1 MGIRWRKVRDAARRY
16 GLKAA
21 LRRTLTWALARAG
34 LVEDT
39 EARRRLVAR
48 YLSRTCSSTVRYG
61 PLRGMVLPEGA
72 WWSMHD
78 RAAMV
83 LGLYERDVLEEL
95 VRALRRRSLFIDIG
109 AGDGY
114 FAVGLLATGHA
125 LSCLC
130 FEASMEG
137 RAVIAECA
145 RANGVTERIRIDG
158 AADRRTLIDIED
170 RILADSVVLIDIEGE
185 EFELL
190 DDIALERLREAVVV
204 VELHDHRHDF
214 DTSHRRDLHDRAAR
228 HFEISE
234 IPHRGRNPAQFP
246 ELDHLPENDR
256 WLACSEGRSAKMT
269 WLLFEPRTVTG
280 HPPPSSDPGH
290 GPSMPFADEVPI
302 RG

>member
-1 MGIRWRKVRDAARRY
+1 MREA
-16 GLKAA
+16 
-21 LRRTLTWALARAG
+21 LTWTLARLRLVEDVEGRRRALALELARAFQWR
-34 LVEDT
+34 V
-39 EARRRLVAR
+39 
-48 YLSRTCSSTVRYG
+48 SYG
-61 PLRGMVLPEGA
+61 PFRGMILPERS
-72 WWSMHD
+72 WWSTQD
-78 RAAMV
+78 RAPML
-83 LGLYERDVLEEL
+83 LGLYEQDVLEIL
-95 VRALRRRSLFIDIG
+95 VRELARRRHFIDIG

-145 RANGVTERIRIDG
+145 RANGVTERIHIDG
-158 AADRRTLIDIED
+158 AADRQTLIDIED
-170 RILADSVVLIDIEGE
+170 GILADSVVLIDIEGE

-190 DDIALERLREAVVV
+190 DDTALERLREAVVV

-269 WLLFEPRTVTG
+269 WLLFEPRGVTG
-280 HPPPSSDPGH
+280 HPPPSSDAGH